1 MYFKGFDTELKNNG
15 KISKD
20 EIYKSFL
27 ILHNKA
33 TYKERNYEK
42 EIKSE
47 MEYKNKPKI
56 LGNVFKSI
64 TNRTREGKEVKSAM
78 RKVLDRYI
86 AEQRRRTTIRI
97 KNIINV
103 DDINKKNEYSI
114 MKLNDNIK
122 DINDLLDSKNNEAKN
137 YNKY

>member
-1 MYFKGFDTELKNNG
+1 
-15 KISKD
+15 
-20 EIYKSFL
+20 
-27 ILHNKA
+27 
-33 TYKERNYEK
+33 
-42 EIKSE
+42 

-97 KNIINV
+97 QNIINV